1 MKLIQDQVRLI
12 EEADGRL
19 IFGFSDGDLHF
30 QIDYTG
36 IEEGDSVIIGEH
48 PIEDQVL
55 FMEEFD
61 DKIILVYVKSE
72 LILAANLNN
81 APNPSFVPD
90 KYSYDFSIETYTD
103 HLIFRQTAE
112 TTVSIFDLNG
122 AVLSGIHDIASI
134 EKSSYVLPFDL
145 GLTTTDY
152 RFLTLAKINY
162 SSFYLFIEYDL
173 FRKEILMKKM
183 ILSLLSNDTEWSYE
197 AAGPNMLMI
206 SSRNGVVEA
215 NFRRIP
221 AKGRRI
227 FTIYQAEEYRDRH
240 LLSILAINGSTY
252 YVHNKANGVYLSRG
266 NPNQVFGAKA
276 NMAARFIGKHLYIAG
291 RNTHYAYRAS
301 GQYDYLYIEG
311 REEAAAKFNRPL
323 NIRFFRRYGF
333 YKIPTDLL
341 SGSNGKESK
350 WQAGTKDSPVYSF
363 KLRSGAQETRL
374 LDFKVKGEAVY
385 VMKTIAKG
393 TVASEVVPYD
403 ASYSSER
410 RRALFIQEI
419 KKSKYIPKI
428 FRLAVKLVGKL
439 PKKKR
444 LVVFESFHAKQY
456 SDNPR
461 AIYEYMQEHYP
472 AYRLLWSV
480 DRQASR
486 LFTEFKVPYLRRF
499 SMRWFLTVPRAEYWI
514 NNVRLPAWMPKP
526 KGTIFVQTWH
536 GTPLKKLGLDI
547 MEVHMPGTK
556 TDTYQRSFANEAKKW
571 DYLISPNP
579 YSSEIF
585 RRAFHFKG
593 KLIESGYPRND
604 VLSKHSQEDI
614 KRIKKKL
621 GITSEKKLMLYAP
634 TWRDNEF
641 YEKGKYRF
649 EFQFDLD
656 QWKKEFGDEWILLTR
671 MHYLVAENFDFT
683 AHEGFVLDVSAYPD
697 IRDLYMVSNLLIT
710 DYSSVFFDF
719 AILERPMVFF
729 MYDLAIYR
737 DKLRGFYFDI
747 EKEAPGPIVETE
759 KDLFQ
764 SIKQLEKE
772 DVRLNPAFQA
782 FKKRFALWEDGH
794 AAERVVHAFLEKT
807 DDK

>member
-12 EEADGRL
+12 EEAEGRL
-19 IFGFSDGDLHF
+19 IFGFSDGDSVF
-30 QIDYTG
+30 QVDYAASAADG
-36 IEEGDSVIIGEH
+36 PIAIGVL

-55 FMEEFD
+55 FLDEFNGEN
-61 DKIILVYVKSE
+61 IVVYVKSG
-72 LILAANLNN
+72 LIVAASLNK
-81 APNPSFVPD
+81 ATASSFIPND
-90 KYSYDFSIETYTD
+90 YSYDFSIETYTD
-103 HLIFRQTAE
+103 LLLFEQTAE
-112 TTVSIFDLNG
+112 TTVSICDLNG
-122 AVLSGIHDIASI
+122 AVLLSLHDIAST
-134 EKSSYVLPFDL
+134 EKTSRVLSFDL
-145 GLTTTDY
+145 GLTTTDF
-152 RFLTLAKINY
+152 RFLPLAKIRY
-162 SSFYLFIEYDL
+162 SSFHLFIEYDL
-173 FRKEILMKKM
+173 FRKEILMKKVF
-183 ILSLLSNDTEWSYE
+183 LSLVSNDTEWIYE
-197 AAGPNMLMI
+197 VAGPNVLKI
-206 SSRNGVVEA
+206 SSRNGDVEA
-215 NFRRIP
+215 NFRKIP

-240 LLSILAINGSTY
+240 LLSVLSINGSTY

-276 NMAARFIGKHLYIAG
+276 NMAARFFGNHLYIVG
-291 RNTHYAYRAS
+291 RNTHYAFRAN
-301 GQYDYLYIEG
+301 GRYEYLYIGG

-333 YKIPTDLL
+333 YKIPAALL
-341 SGSNGKESK
+341 GEGISKESE
-350 WQAGTKDSPVYSF
+350 WQTGTKDSPLYPF

-374 LDFKVKGEAVY
+374 LDFKVKDEAVY
-385 VMKTIAKG
+385 VMKTTAKG

-403 ASYSSER
+403 ASYSPER
-410 RRALFIQEI
+410 RRALFIREV
-419 KKSKYIPKI
+419 KRSKYIPKI
-428 FRLAVKLVGKL
+428 FRLAVKLAGKL

-444 LVVFESFHAKQY
+444 LVVFESFHAKQF

-461 AIYEYMQEHYP
+461 AIYEYMGEHYP

-486 LFTEFKVPYLRRF
+486 LFDGFKVPYVRRF
-499 SMRWFLTVPRAEYWI
+499 SMRWFLTVPRAKYWV

-526 KGTIFVQTWH
+526 DGTIFIQTWH

-571 DYLISPNP
+571 DFLISPNR

-604 VLSKHSQEDI
+604 ALSNYSIMDI
-614 KRIKKKL
+614 ERIKAGL
-621 GITSEKKLMLYAP
+621 GITAEKKLMLYAP

-649 EFQFDLD
+649 EFQFDLGR
-656 QWKKEFGDEWILLTR
+656 WIKEFGEDWILLTR
-671 MHYLVAENFDFT
+671 MHYLVAENFDF
-683 AHEGFVLDVSAYPD
+683 ASYEGYVLDVSAYPD
-697 IRDLYMVSNLLIT
+697 IRDLYVVADLLIT

-719 AILERPMVFF
+719 AILERPIVFF
-729 MYDLAIYR
+729 MYDLAVYR

-747 EKEAPGPIVETE
+747 EKEAPGPIVESE
-759 KDLFQ
+759 EELFRA
-764 SIKQLEKE
+764 IKQLEKE

-782 FKKRFALWEDGH
+782 FKERFASWEDGH
-794 AAERVVHAFLEKT
+794 AAERAVQAFLGQP
-807 DDK
+807 DKL

>member
-1 MKLIQDQVRLI
+1 MKLIQEQVRLI
-12 EEADGRL
+12 EEADGR
-19 IFGFSDGDLHF
+19 ITFGFSEGNSHF
-30 QIDYTG
+30 QIDYAGVTTDG
-36 IEEGDSVIIGEH
+36 PVAVGEH

-55 FMEEFD
+55 FIEEFNE
-61 DKIILVYVKSE
+61 KNIMVYVKSE
-72 LILAANLNN
+72 LIMATRLDNT
-81 APNPSFVPD
+81 PNPSFIPNE
-90 KYSYDFSIETYTD
+90 YSFSFSIETYTD
-103 HLIFRQTAE
+103 LLIFRQTAE
-112 TTVSIFDLNG
+112 MTVSIFDLNG
-122 AVLSGIHDIASI
+122 ATLLGIHDIASI
-134 EKSSYVLPFDL
+134 EKTSYVLPLDL
-145 GLTTTDY
+145 GLTTTDF
-152 RFLTLAKINY
+152 RFLALAKISY

-183 ILSLLSNDTEWSYE
+183 ILSLLSNDTDWSYE
-197 AAGPNMLMI
+197 AVGPNILKI
-206 SSRNGVVEA
+206 SGRNGDVEV

-221 AKGRRI
+221 AKGKRI
-227 FTIYQAEEYRDRH
+227 FTVYQAEEYRDRH
-240 LLSILAINGSTY
+240 LLSVLSINGSTY
-252 YVHNKANGVYLSRG
+252 YVHNKSSGVYLSRG
-266 NPNQVFGAKA
+266 NPNQVFGSKA
-276 NMAARFIGKHLYIAG
+276 NMAAKFVGKHLYVAG

-311 REEAAAKFNRPL
+311 REEAAAKFIRPL
-323 NIRFFRRYGF
+323 NLRFFRRYGF
-333 YKIPTDLL
+333 YRIPAAMLN
-341 SGSNGKESK
+341 NGKESE

-363 KLRSGAQETRL
+363 KMRSGAQETRL
-374 LDFKVKGEAVY
+374 LDFKVSGEVVY
-385 VMKTIAKG
+385 VMKTTAKG

-410 RRALFIQEI
+410 KRALFIQEI
-419 KKSKYIPKI
+419 KKSKYIPKF

-439 PKKKR
+439 PKKKK

-461 AIYEYMQEHYP
+461 AIYEYMREHYP
-472 AYRLLWSV
+472 AYRLLWSIE
-480 DRQASR
+480 RQASC

-499 SMRWFLTVPRAEYWI
+499 SVRWFLTVPRAEYWI

-526 KGTIFVQTWH
+526 GGTIFVQTWH

-604 VLSKHSQEDI
+604 VLSKHSEEDI
-614 KRIKKKL
+614 ERIKKKL
-621 GITSEKKLMLYAP
+621 GITSGKKLMLYAP

-656 QWKKEFGDEWILLTR
+656 QWKKEFGEEWILLTR
-671 MHYLVAENFDFT
+671 MHYLVAENFDFA
-683 AHEGFVLDVSAYPD
+683 AHERFVLDVSAYPD
-697 IRDLYMVSNLLIT
+697 IRDLYMVSDLLIT

-719 AILERPMVFF
+719 AILERPIVFF

-747 EKEAPGPIVETE
+747 EKEAPGPIVESE
-759 KDLFQ
+759 KDLFRA
-764 SIKQLEKE
+764 IKQLEKE
-772 DVRLNPAFQA
+772 DVRLNPAFQV
-782 FKKRFALWEDGH
+782 FKERFASWEDGH
-794 AAERVVHAFLEKT
+794 AAERVVHAFLEK
-807 DDK
+807 DR